1 MDAATTTLPTQADS
15 SATRDR
21 LVKTAA
27 YYAAFIGLGLG
38 IAALGPTLPGLAE
51 HTRTHL
57 SSISF
62 LFTAHNLGYLVG
74 SLCAG
79 QIYDRV
85 RGHPVMGG
93 VLVILAAMMFL
104 IPLMPLLWLLT
115 AAVFVLGVAG
125 GLLDVGGNT
134 LLVWVHRDRVGP
146 YMNGLHFFF
155 GVGALLS
162 PVIIAQLVLMSGDIT
177 WAYWVLGLFLLP
189 VAVWLLRLPSPISLV
204 ESRGD
209 VPVRT
214 NHLLVGLIVLLFVMY
229 VGAEYSMGGWLYTY
243 AVATKLATTTT
254 AAYLTSTFWGS
265 FTLGRLLGVPI
276 SMRVRP
282 RYILFSDFV
291 VSIVGIGA
299 ILLWPASAAVLWAG
313 VVVTGLG
320 MASVFPV
327 IISFAGRRMTI
338 TGRITGWFFAGVALG
353 GMTLPWL
360 IGQLFEPIGPSI
372 AMVAMLSF
380 LVGALCVLRVI
391 LQTDRSSHAR
401 EQA

>member
-1 MDAATTTLPTQADS
+1 VDSAATTSPTQADL
-15 SATRDR
+15 SAARNR
-21 LVKTAA
+21 LAQTAA

-38 IAALGPTLPGLAE
+38 IAALGPTLPGLAQ

-57 SSISF
+57 SGISF
-62 LFTAHNLGYLVG
+62 PFTAHNLGYLVG
-74 SLCAG
+74 SLAAG
-79 QIYDRV
+79 QVYDRV
-85 RGHPVMGG
+85 RGHPVMAG

-104 IPLMPLLWLLT
+104 IPLMPLLWLLM
-115 AAVFVLGVAG
+115 AAVFVLGVGG
-125 GLLDVGGNT
+125 GLVDVGANT
-134 LLVWVHRDRVGP
+134 LLVWVHRDAVAP

-155 GVGALLS
+155 GVGALLA

-177 WAYWVLGLFLLP
+177 WAYWVLALFLLP
-189 VAVWLLRLPSPISLV
+189 AAVWLLRLPSPVSLV

-209 VPVRT
+209 TPVRT
-214 NHLLVGLIVLLFVMY
+214 NHLLVGLVVLLFVLY
-229 VGAEYSMGGWLYTY
+229 VGAEYSMGGYIYTY
-243 AVATKLATTTT
+243 AVATNLATTTT
-254 AAYLTSTFWGS
+254 AAYLTSMFWGS
-265 FTLGRLLGVPI
+265 FTLGRLLGIPI

-282 RYILFSDFV
+282 RYILFADFAV
-291 VSIVGIGA
+291 CMVGIGA
-299 ILLWPASAAVLWAG
+299 ILLWPTSATVLWAG

-338 TGRITGWFFAGVALG
+338 TGRITGWFFVGVALG

-360 IGQLFEPIGPSI
+360 IGQLFEPIGPSV

-380 LVGALCVLRVI
+380 LGAALCVLVVI
-391 LQTDRSSHAR
+391 LQMDRSGHAH